1 MRFVLS
7 FLFLILLAF
16 ASSTYAQNSKERN
29 LSISAGFNDYAN
41 KDRLVSPFVYTVN
54 SYPVYLEYEVK
65 NSKFIRS
72 FEISYFHGTAT
83 TRTQNTRDTHSGY
96 MRFGY
101 LRPVFR
107 PSHNLSLHAGARI
120 GAEMIIDQNSFS
132 TLHQNYIIN
141 SSGYLALNTGLTA
154 NIEYKF
160 SRRHSIAAVPYI
172 SLLGYIYRPGYSLYH
187 PTSIEEALEN
197 TSFGS
202 YGNFLNTTAK
212 LAYQYRL
219 SEQIK
224 LSLNYKLNYLR
235 YEKPFEVRVLQ
246 NSLALG
252 VAVTL

>member
-29 LSISAGFNDYAN
+29 LSISAGLNDYAN

-54 SYPVYLEYEVK
+54 SYPVYVGYEVK
-65 NSKFIRS
+65 HSNYIRS

-83 TRTQNTRDTHSGY
+83 TLTQNTRETHSGY

-101 LRPVFR
+101 LRQVLQ
-107 PSHNLSLHAGARI
+107 PSDNFSLHAGVRI
-120 GAEMIIDQNSFS
+120 AAEMIIDQNSFA

-154 NIEYKF
+154 NLEY
-160 SRRHSIAAVPYI
+160 RLNRNHSIELEPYI
-172 SLLGYIYRPGYSLYH
+172 SVLGYIYRPGYSLYH
-187 PTSIEEALEN
+187 PSSIEQVLEN
-197 TSFGS
+197 TNWGS
-202 YGNFLNTTAK
+202 YGKFLNTTAS
-212 LAYQYRL
+212 LEYQYQL

-235 YEKPFEVRVLQ
+235 YAKPFEARVLQ